1 MHIPQKRSNPGD
13 DAKELGWCAYEPLES
28 ADMQDISERP
38 QKNGRSSQVLF
49 FYSLWHAT
57 KTWKW
62 SCVHPHTSIL
72 SIQCSKCLNPRSF
85 PSLFPGEGW
94 RHRHGADAR
103 LHLAHLQALCR
114 AALSLKT
121 CPYDPQ
127 DHFKMAKWWNY
138 HVKQMKIPQDDLQ
151 CSNDFNDFNDWW
163 IKTVFLHDIV
173 PLPSPSQASLGSHWR
188 LAAKDVPMLWPAG
201 GTDDGATQRT
211 DGWKG
216 WKGCLPIRFWCMSF
230 LIFCVSKGKNL
241 APDWE
246 KESEDLGFKFG
257 VGPGVYHGHVFFS
270 HNDYIHAFSSDEWL
284 DAWFAGF
291 LWNSRT
297 SSGEA
302 CEWSTLRSS
311 STASTVIAVGTC
323 SSWIVSI
330 HARQK
335 E

>member
-1 MHIPQKRSNPGD
+1 M
-13 DAKELGWCAYEPLES
+13 
-28 ADMQDISERP
+28 
-38 QKNGRSSQVLF
+38 
-49 FYSLWHAT
+49 T
-57 KTWKW
+57 
-62 SCVHPHTSIL
+62 
-72 SIQCSKCLNPRSF
+72 
-85 PSLFPGEGW
+85 
-94 RHRHGADAR
+94 
-103 LHLAHLQALCR
+103 
-114 AALSLKT
+114 
-121 CPYDPQ
+121 
-127 DHFKMAKWWNY
+127 
-138 HVKQMKIPQDDLQ
+138 
-151 CSNDFNDFNDWW
+151 FNDSW
-163 IKTVFLHDIV
+163 IKTVFLDIV
-173 PLPSPSQASLGSHWR
+173 PLPSVSQASLGSHWR

-216 WKGCLPIRFWCMSF
+216 WKGCLPIRFWCISF
-230 LIFCVSKGKNL
+230 LIFCISKGKNL

-257 VGPGVYHGHVFFS
+257 VGPGVYQGHVFFS

-302 CEWSTLRSS
+302 CEWSTPRSS
-311 STASTVIAVGTC
+311 STASKVIAVGTC

-335 E
+335 EYRIWGCFKYEAWWENRPDRIKMYVFFSSLAILDSFLT